1 MTDLSTHPTR
11 IAGAWLADFASA
23 LESNHVDAAIALFAP
38 ECYWR
43 DLVAFT
49 WNIRTQE
56 GPEAIRAR
64 LPLVLLAPL
73 KAHPRSATFLV
84 PGDTITCFEVAIVAH
99 GSKILT
105 FAVEIVTSDAMDR
118 LPEKFRASQVPP
130 NAASTVPTHACSFAP
145 KSAPGN

>member
-1 MTDLSTHPTR
+1 MIISM
-11 IAGAWLADFASA
+11 G
-23 LESNHVDAAIALFAP
+23 DATAAEAIENPFFYMAP
-38 ECYWR
+38 ET
-43 DLVAFT
+43 L
-49 WNIRTQE
+49 
-56 GPEAIRAR
+56 R

-105 FAVEIVTSDAMDR
+105 FAVEIVRSDAIDR
-118 LPEKFRASQVPP
+118 FPEKFRASQVPP